1 MIKITASA
9 IAVALS
15 SMAAS
20 AQTPS
25 PPANV
30 TIAPAV
36 KGGTAAAPTERA
48 RESAQ
53 GLQAGKDQ
61 AASTKP
67 LNTFAAEGHGVVQAK
82 PSATPPTVPA
92 K

>member
-1 MIKITASA
+1 MIKITASV
-9 IAVALS
+9 ITVALS
-15 SMAAS
+15 AMAAS

-25 PPANV
+25 APSNV

-36 KGGTAAAPTERA
+36 KGGTQAAPTGA
-48 RESAQ
+48 PREPAQ

-67 LNTFAAEGHGVVQAK
+67 LNAFAVEGHAVVQAK